1 MHLLTSTLDVNASTT
16 SSQLFAFITLKM
28 EHCHETPPA
37 KDATVEI
44 TPSPFGKPMVH
55 WDEYRN
61 TYSTEQY
68 EYNSKE

>member
-1 MHLLTSTLDVNASTT
+1 
-16 SSQLFAFITLKM
+16 M